1 MPHTAI
7 RILPKRHKSAK
18 GTESTVTITSTTQLL
33 LAFHRFANHV
43 HEIGGPEWES
53 QMCTMLDTAERGTLV
68 SLQSGASML
77 PDAPLLLPEMRPPA
91 DETRPPAD
99 ETRHAPWPTP

>member
-7 RILPKRHKSAK
+7 RILPKRPKSAK

-91 DETRPPAD
+91 DEA
-99 ETRHAPWPTP
+99 RHAPWPTP